1 MKLQDL
7 SSHARAGHVEE
18 LNLISME
25 GGIYL
30 LEARI
35 DGRPHALDDGRG
47 HAVHLRSVEHAREM
61 LKDLPGVSLHLVHDV
76 VHDEMCGMEADS
88 QERLRVPISSRVS
101 H

>member
-1 MKLQDL
+1 MRKRD
-7 SSHARAGHVEE
+7 SRAMQV
-18 LNLISME
+18 L
-25 GGIYL
+25 
-30 LEARI
+30 
-35 DGRPHALDDGRG
+35 ALFCLVTTVF
-47 HAVHLRSVEHAREM
+47 ALCFSQHAREM